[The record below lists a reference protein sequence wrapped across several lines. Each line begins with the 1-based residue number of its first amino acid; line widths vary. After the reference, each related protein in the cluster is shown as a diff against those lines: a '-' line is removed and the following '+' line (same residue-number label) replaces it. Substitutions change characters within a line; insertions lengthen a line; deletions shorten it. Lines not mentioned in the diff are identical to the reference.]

1 MIHLPQ
7 DLGSKY
13 RFITLAAQRC
23 DQLIRGAKPRLDTGA
38 RKPTTLALQEVMA
51 GVVEERGPEEIALEQ
66 ASTETGQAL
75 AGEGGAGVPTK
86 EMVPLSLTPVEMV
99 GEAEK
104 PRAEQAS
111 AD

>member
-1 MIHLPQ
+1 MIHLPR

-38 RKPTTLALQEVMA
+38 RKPTTLALQEVIA
-51 GVVEERGPEEIALEQ
+51 GVVVERGPEEIAVEPPS
-66 ASTETGQAL
+66 AETSQPL
-75 AGEGGAGVPTK
+75 VGEAEAGVLTK
-86 EMVPLSLTPVEMV
+86 EVIPLSLTPVEMV
-99 GEAEK
+99 GEADK
-104 PRAEQAS
+104 PRAAQAS